1 MATCYYF
8 PTFLRLSSDKIFF
21 SNQIFSQDLCIFQ
34 HRHKN
39 CYSRFLASSSKK
51 SSKKVKSNED
61 LCSEIREFLST
72 VGYPEDHVPS
82 MKELAQHGR
91 KDLAHMV
98 RRRGYKLI
106 RQILQS
112 SATTNLIKSDIEMDE
127 TGKLKMLGGSGG
139 QNEKLKASVGDVL
152 PRDVMEEGDLYRYQ
166 EKVGDLFSSDQR
178 SVASDS
184 SIPFMQEKVANFIN
198 RGKLV
203 GIDEEIHAGE
213 GERGTESEDAHEV
226 QNTSSNQGNN
236 NLLYQ
241 SSIGGETLNINS
253 TNSYVSKEEQ
263 TPVNHKNDLDDEEMK
278 AENLAEVNRLKV
290 MLHQK
295 ELELDQLKKQIEKEK
310 AYLSTLQ
317 NNAEIE
323 INRAQKL
330 ISEKET
336 ELYAAEGSL
345 SGLKE
350 VEVKYTGYGEIVE
363 LAGSFNGW
371 HHRIKMD
378 PHSSSIGV
386 GPTETRKSLL
396 WRTVLWLYPGIYEI
410 KFVVDGDWRIDPS
423 MESVTRDTLHN
434 NIIKVVTAQIP
445 FHLLTYTFSSTEY
458 KFDGSLI

>member
-1 MATCYYF
+1 MLLNPSPQCTPPSSWPPVTTFQLFFVYLLIKSSFQTKSFHRTCAFPNTATRIAIPDF
-8 PTFLRLSSDKIFF
+8 WLLHPR
-21 SNQIFSQDLCIFQ
+21 NP
-34 HRHKN
+34 
-39 CYSRFLASSSKK
+39 A
-51 SSKKVKSNED
+51 SKKVKSNED

-166 EKVGDLFSSDQR
+166 EKDGDLFSSDQR

-184 SIPFMQEKVANFIN
+184 SIPFMQEKVANFIKH
-198 RGKLV
+198 GKLV
-203 GIDEEIHAGE
+203 GIDEEIYAGE

-226 QNTSSNQGNN
+226 QNNSSNQGNN
-236 NLLYQ
+236 NLLFQ
-241 SSIGGETLNINS
+241 SCIGGETLNINS
-253 TNSYVSKEEQ
+253 MNSYVSKEEQ
-263 TPVNHKNDLDDEEMK
+263 TPVNHKNDLDDEEIK
-278 AENLAEVNRLKV
+278 AENLAEVNRLKF
-290 MLHQK
+290 MLVCSGK

-310 AYLSTLQ
+310 AYLSSLQ

-363 LAGSFNGW
+363 VAGSFNGW
-371 HHRIKMD
+371 HHKIKMD

-386 GPTETRKSLL
+386 SPTETRFN
-396 WRTVLWLYPGIYEI
+396 I

-423 MESVTRDTLHN
+423 MESVTRDNLHN
-434 NIIKVVTAQIP
+434 NILKV
-445 FHLLTYTFSSTEY
+445 
-458 KFDGSLI
+458 GR